1 MKEIFE
7 RSLELNGL
15 ITDIAGK
22 LDIVSIDINS
32 AMRVY
37 LKNGKKSKTFL
48 AERFVELAEEMAKY
62 GIIEKEW
69 EDE

>member
-1 MKEIFE
+1 MQEIFK
-7 RSLELNGL
+7 RSLELNGM

-37 LKNGKKSKTFL
+37 IENGRKNRRFL
-48 AERFVELAEEMAKY
+48 AERFLELAEELVEY

-69 EDE
+69 ED

>member
-1 MKEIFE
+1 MQEIFK
-7 RSLELNGL
+7 RSLELNGM

-22 LDIVSIDINS
+22 LDIVSIDVNS

-37 LKNGKKSKTFL
+37 IENGRKSKTFL
-48 AERFVELAEEMAKY
+48 AERFIEIAEELAEY

-69 EDE
+69 ED

>member
-1 MKEIFE
+1 MQEIFK
-7 RSLELNGL
+7 RSLELNGM

-22 LDIVSIDINS
+22 CDIISIDVNS

-37 LKNGKKSKTFL
+37 IENGRKSKIFL
-48 AERFVELAEEMAKY
+48 AERFIELAEELAEY

-69 EDE
+69 KD

>member
-1 MKEIFE
+1 MQEIFK
-7 RSLELNGL
+7 RSLELNGM

-22 LDIVSIDINS
+22 LDIVSIDINT

-37 LKNGKKSKTFL
+37 IENGRKSKTFL
-48 AERFVELAEEMAKY
+48 AERFIEIAEELAEY

-69 EDE
+69 KDE

>member
-1 MKEIFE
+1 MQEIFK
-7 RSLELNGL
+7 RSLELNGM

-22 LDIVSIDINS
+22 CSIISIDINS

-37 LKNGKKSKTFL
+37 IENGRKSKTFL
-48 AERFVELAEEMAKY
+48 AERFLELAEELAEY

-69 EDE
+69 ED